1 MMSSIGANERKEDF
15 SPMFSVPLNFFM
27 ASKNFLSTSF
37 NAGIS
42 SSKSKVTALGCECIN
57 IVVATVR
64 CGWQVTSHDLLI
76 EMSKMP
82 DAALGVRFS
91 YKSSAAAGART
102 LHNSPLFSVLQTKSA
117 QNLKG
122 GLILPKTWPR
132 SFKMAGRSW

>member
-15 SPMFSVPLNFFM
+15 SDMFNVPLNFFM
-27 ASKNFLSTSF
+27 TPKNFLSPSF

-42 SSKSKVTALGCECIN
+42 SSIYKVTALGCECIN

-64 CGWQVTSHDLLI
+64 YGWQVTHHDLS
-76 EMSKMP
+76 MKRSSMP
-82 DAALGVRFS
+82 DAASGVRCPC
-91 YKSSAAAGART
+91 KSSAAAVART
-102 LHNSPLFSVLQTKSA
+102 LHKSPLFSVLQTKSA

-122 GLILPKTWPR
+122 GLILSKTWPR

>member
-15 SPMFSVPLNFFM
+15 SSMFSVPLNFFM
-27 ASKNFLSTSF
+27 TTKNFLSPSF

-42 SSKSKVTALGCECIN
+42 SSKCKITALGCECIN

-64 CGWQVTSHDLLI
+64 CGWQVTHHDLL
-76 EMSKMP
+76 MKRSYVP
-82 DAALGVRFS
+82 DAALGVCS
-91 YKSSAAAGART
+91 PYKSSAAAVART

-122 GLILPKTWPR
+122 GLILSKTWPR

>member
-1 MMSSIGANERKEDF
+1 MMSSIGACEKKEDF
-15 SPMFSVPLNFFM
+15 SSMFSVPLNFFM
-27 ASKNFLSTSF
+27 TPKNSLSPSF

-42 SSKSKVTALGCECIN
+42 SSIYKVTALGCECIH

-64 CGWQVTSHDLLI
+64 CGWQVTNHDLS
-76 EMSKMP
+76 MKRSSMP
-82 DAALGVRFS
+82 DAGLCVRCS

-122 GLILPKTWPR
+122 GLILSKTWPR